1 MNIIITEETIFQKIR
16 REEKAK
22 REKTEREAKE
32 RRERFAQLTGDGA
45 SELEERLR
53 QYQR

>member
-16 REEKAK
+16 REAKEK
-22 REKTEREAKE
+22 REKDEREAKE
-32 RRERFAQLTGDGA
+32 RRERFSQLTADGP